1 MATTLPPPVLHQ
13 ITAVLENVPIFAGL
27 SHDDL
32 EEIAKLVRARSIKA
46 GELLFSEGDPADK
59 CYILQSGS
67 VEVLPGTLVKKA
79 GETVGEMALLS
90 EAPRAITVRALE
102 PTNLLVISR
111 DQFEQLMGGE
121 TLAVRVL
128 HAFAKSL
135 ATIEVQPP
143 MPAPSELAVVSPLAE
158 YSRVVQQSLLL
169 KATPEVAGFDSAASI
184 AQDDDGNGQ
193 ALWDAAPFLGG
204 GVIFAVMN
212 AKGSA
217 LPPAH
222 LLAVTRAVLQQLCA
236 SETDFHRVLPQL
248 NDAVYTNM
256 PTATDACVEV
266 GLLHL
271 EGINATFSIAGEN
284 PAMVVKSGAE
294 TQGIAQ
300 HGPALGKLAHFEYG
314 ATRAHLSPGDCAV
327 LFSQSDRGLLL
338 AGADLVGGSADQS
351 ARDTAAQL
359 QKALLRAR
367 DYRRGDDISFVIAR
381 KT

>member
-1 MATTLPPPVLHQ
+1 MATTLPPPVLQQ
-13 ITAVLENVPIFAGL
+13 IIGVLEKVPIFAGL
-27 SHDDL
+27 GQGDL
-32 EEIAKLVRARSIKA
+32 EHIASLVRARSVKP
-46 GELLFSEGDPADK
+46 GDLLFSVGDPSDK
-59 CYILQSGS
+59 CYIVQSGC
-67 VEVLPGTLVKKA
+67 VEVSPGRLIKRA
-79 GETVGEMALLS
+79 GDMVGEMALLS
-90 EAPRAITVRALE
+90 EAPRNSTVRAVE
-102 PTNLLVISR
+102 PTNLLVIAR

-121 TLAVRVL
+121 TFAVRVL

-135 ATIEVQPP
+135 AN
-143 MPAPSELAVVSPLAE
+143 PAGQLAASAPGESPLSGSLAE
-158 YSRVVQQSLLL
+158 YNRAVQRALLL
-169 KATPEVAGFDSAASI
+169 QAVPEVAGFDCAASI
-184 AQDDDGNGQ
+184 AQDDDGNAQ

-204 GVIFAVMN
+204 GVVIAVMN

-236 SETDFHRVLPQL
+236 SETQFDRVLPQL
-248 NDAVYTNM
+248 NDAVYANM
-256 PTATDACVEV
+256 PTATDACIEV

-284 PAMVVKSGAE
+284 PAMIVKQGAE

-314 ATRAHLSPGDCAV
+314 ATRAHLSEGDCAA

-338 AGADLVGGSADQS
+338 GAADLIGSNHVES

-359 QKALLRAR
+359 QNRLLRAR
-367 DYRRGDDISFVIAR
+367 DYRRGDDISFVLAR